1 MFQLLA
7 ADTQANPLAAFLPL
21 ILIVGVGYFLM
32 IRPQQRKM
40 RAQRELLNQLEV
52 GDEVVTAGGIFGS
65 IIDIAEDDDVLTV
78 EIAPGTNVRMLRGG
92 ISRRLSDED
101 ETSDDGPEDG
111 PEDGYEDDDE
121 AEEADRSS

>member
-1 MFQLLA
+1 VFELLA
-7 ADTQANPLAAFLPL
+7 ETQQANPLTAFLPL

-52 GDEVVTAGGIFGS
+52 GDEVVTAGGMFGS
-65 IIDIAEDDDVLTV
+65 IVDIDEDDDVLTV
-78 EIAPGTNVRMLRGG
+78 EIAPGMNVRMLRGG
-92 ISRRLSDED
+92 ISRRISDE
-101 ETSDDGPEDG
+101 EPDDYG
-111 PEDGYEDDDE
+111 EDDDE

>member
-1 MFQLLA
+1 VLFELLA
-7 ADTQANPLAAFLPL
+7 ETQQTNPLTAFLPL

-52 GDEVVTAGGIFGS
+52 GDEVVTAGGMFGS
-65 IIDIAEDDDVLTV
+65 IVDIDEDDDILTV
-78 EIAPGTNVRMLRGG
+78 EIAPGTSVRMLRGG
-92 ISRRLSDED
+92 ISRRVA
-101 ETSDDGPEDG
+101 DDVEPDDYDG
-111 PEDGYEDDDE
+111 DDDE

>member
-7 ADTQANPLAAFLPL
+7 AETTQTNPLAAFLPL

-32 IRPQQRKM
+32 IRPQQRKL

-52 GDEVVTAGGIFGS
+52 GDEVVTAGGIFGQ
-65 IIDIAEDDDVLTV
+65 IIDIDDDEDVVTV
-78 EIAPGTNVRMLRGG
+78 EIAPGTKIRMLRGG
-92 ISRRLSDED
+92 ISRRLTDED
-101 ETSDDGPEDG
+101 DLDDDE
-111 PEDGYEDDDE
+111 DE